1 MHGTSTSTVEVV
13 NVSPHGVWLSA
24 RGKEYFLPYKE
35 FPWFQNAR
43 LSEIHHVQLVHG
55 RFLRWE
61 DLDVDLTIDSLEHS
75 DRYPLKYH

>member
-1 MHGTSTSTVEVV
+1 MHTSGVKVL
-13 NVSPHGVWLSA
+13 NVSPRGIWVFV

-35 FPWFQNAR
+35 FPWFRNAR
-43 LSEIHHVQLVHG
+43 PSEINHVKLVHG

-61 DLDVDLTIDSLEHS
+61 DLDVDLALHSLENP